1 MASFDIVNEP
11 DLQEVD
17 NAVNNSVKEI
27 ANRYDFRGSTNDISF
42 DRKSKVIN
50 ITAADNLKLEAI
62 KEILQKNF
70 AKRNVSP
77 KIIDPQEAEGSSHG
91 GLRMKIVL
99 KEGLSKELAK
109 KIVKDIKDLKTK
121 CTPAIQGETVRVSGK
136 KIDELQGI
144 IQHLKQQEYDL
155 PLQFVNM
162 KS

>member
-1 MASFDIVNEP
+1 MPSFDIVNEP

-17 NAVNNSVKEI
+17 NAINNTVKEI
-27 ANRYDFRGSTNDISF
+27 ASRYDFRGSTNEVTF
-42 DRKSKVIN
+42 DRKAKVIR
-50 ITAADNLKLEAI
+50 ITAADNLKLEAV

-77 KIIDPQEAEGSSHG
+77 KILDPKEPEGSSQG
-91 GLRMKIVL
+91 ALRMSIVL

-121 CTPAIQGETVRVSGK
+121 CTPAVQGDSVRVTGK
-136 KIDELQGI
+136 KIDELQAI
-144 IQHLKQQEYDL
+144 MQQLKSSDYEL